1 MACEEQSLPWLEEGE
16 EGVQDILKSH
26 LNLVSYGTNEHLLD
40 EVGLTTVQH
49 LSRDLPEVNACLY
62 FVKVYSI
69 VQL

>member
-1 MACEEQSLPWLEEGE
+1 M
-16 EGVQDILKSH
+16 QDILKSR